1 MGIAG
6 VLFTVY
12 IVYGNNGRYQKLSIV
27 SFAVNVSILFIEW
40 QDKHVKLMTIRVGGV
55 PYIHKPFLLSNT
67 VGFNPTQN
75 KV

>member
-12 IVYGNNGRYQKLSIV
+12 IVYGNYRRCQKLSIV
-27 SFAVNVSILFIEW
+27 SFAVKVSILFIER
-40 QDKHVKLMTIRVGGV
+40 QDKHDKLMTIRGGGV
-55 PYIHKPFLLSNT
+55 PYIHRPFPSSNT

>member
-27 SFAVNVSILFIEW
+27 SFAVNVSILFIER
-40 QDKHVKLMTIRVGGV
+40 QDKHNKLMTIRGGGV
-55 PYIHKPFLLSNT
+55 PYIHRPSPLSNT